1 MVISSIGF
9 AFRIGHWSL
18 VWTIGPLVNLA
29 VAYGQE
35 YDRIDSSSHNGDLV
49 MVTQNSN
56 PIQLTKADGI
66 YQLTYFGH
74 PTGYI
79 GPIKVKSR
87 DRHHWRAVSVHGEVK
102 HCYSLESARQWLLAA
117 YH

>member
-1 MVISSIGF
+1 MIQQKQS
-9 AFRIGHWSL
+9 
-18 VWTIGPLVNLA
+18 
-29 VAYGQE
+29 
-35 YDRIDSSSHNGDLV
+35 
-49 MVTQNSN
+49 

-74 PTGYI
+74 PTGFI
-79 GPIKVKSR
+79 GPIKVKNR

-102 HCYSLESARQWLLAA
+102 HHYSLESARQWLLAA

>member
-1 MVISSIGF
+1 MVKRMLVLS
-9 AFRIGHWSL
+9 RPTTETGHMIQQKQS
-18 VWTIGPLVNLA
+18 
-29 VAYGQE
+29 
-35 YDRIDSSSHNGDLV
+35 
-49 MVTQNSN
+49 

-74 PTGYI
+74 PTGFI
-79 GPIKVKSR
+79 GPIKVKNR
-87 DRHHWRAVSVHGEVK
+87 DHHHWRAVSIHGEVK